1 MAGDV
6 FDFIVKLTRCGKA
19 VRGFFDYNLRDQNIT
34 LTQWELLMHLKES
47 DIQELRQMDLANLM
61 NVDKGAV
68 VKLVDRLERD
78 GWVKRKT
85 NSDDLRSNLV
95 ALTPKLNKDSGK
107 VEKILEAS
115 AKFLAGRIN
124 RSDIKKM
131 SNDIEVI
138 LKAAKSGNQS

>member
-1 MAGDV
+1 
-6 FDFIVKLTRCGKA
+6 
-19 VRGFFDYNLRDQNIT
+19 
-34 LTQWELLMHLKES
+34 
-47 DIQELRQMDLANLM
+47 MDLANLM